1 MARSPRWLLPL
12 LAVLF
17 FGSGACALVYQ
28 VMWLRL
34 LALVFGVTVYAA
46 STVLAG
52 FMAGLGVGSFVG
64 GRLATRFARPLVAF
78 GIAEALVGIT
88 AFATPFV
95 LEALTRV
102 WVSVHADL
110 PDSLFALT
118 VIRFIVAFLVLIVPT
133 SMMGATLPLIIKSA
147 VAREARVGGKIGLL
161 YAINTTGAIVGA
173 LVAGFYFISEIGVA
187 NSFKI
192 AAAANVAIGVIAI
205 LASFSA
211 GSGSDPDLPTMEP
224 ARTQPLE
231 PLEPLEPVAPRLVL
245 WVFFVKPVPSVQ

>member
-1 MARSPRWLLPL
+1 MAQSPRWLLPL

-17 FGSGACALVYQ
+17 FGSGACALIYQ

-78 GIAEALVGIT
+78 GVAEALVGIT

-95 LEALTRV
+95 LEALTRI

-147 VAREARVGGKIGLL
+147 VAREERVGGKIGLL
-161 YAINTTGAIVGA
+161 YAINTTGAITGA

-187 NSFKI
+187 IPSR
-192 AAAANVAIGVIAI
+192 
-205 LASFSA
+205 SQ
-211 GSGSDPDLPTMEP
+211 PLPT
-224 ARTQPLE
+224 L
-231 PLEPLEPVAPRLVL
+231 
-245 WVFFVKPVPSVQ
+245 PSASSQ